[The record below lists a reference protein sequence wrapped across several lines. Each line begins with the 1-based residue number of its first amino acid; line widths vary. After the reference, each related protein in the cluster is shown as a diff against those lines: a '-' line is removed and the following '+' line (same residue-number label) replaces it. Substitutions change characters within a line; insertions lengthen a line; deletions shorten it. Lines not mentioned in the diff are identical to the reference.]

1 MRHLNYLQIKN
12 HLPEGVNLLAVS
24 KYTNTKNIQN
34 LYDLGQEHFGE
45 SKVQEAQ
52 IKQDEL
58 INNRKLK
65 WHFIGKIQ
73 SNKITKI
80 VKNFDYIHSVD
91 SLKKLQKI
99 SRAAIELNKIP
110 KIMIQ
115 IKLSDDPGKGGMDIE
130 DLISDFDEIKF
141 MNGIQLIGLMT
152 MNPKGLSSKDN
163 LNLFKQCRS
172 LADSLLLKDCSMGM
186 SQDWEEAVEAG
197 STWIRLGSLIFGDK
211 SFSL

>member
-1 MRHLNYLQIKN
+1 LKNLNYLKLKN
-12 HLPEGVNLLAVS
+12 QLPENVNLLAVS
-24 KYTNTKNIQN
+24 KYTNTKNIQS
-34 LYDLGQEHFGE
+34 LYELGQEHFGE
-45 SKVQEAQ
+45 SRVQDAQ
-52 IKQDEL
+52 IKQFDL
-58 INNRKLK
+58 RNNKKLK

-73 SNKITKI
+73 SNKIIKI
-80 VKNFDYIHSVD
+80 VNNFDYIHSVD
-91 SLKKLQKI
+91 SLRKLQKI

-115 IKLSDDPGKGGMDIE
+115 VKLSEDPEKGGMNIE
-130 DLISDFDEIKF
+130 DLVNNFDEIKLI
-141 MNGIQLIGLMT
+141 NGIQIIGLMT

-172 LADSLLLKDCSMGM
+172 LADSLLLKECSMGM

-211 SFSL
+211 II

>member
-1 MRHLNYLQIKN
+1 MKNLNYLKLKKQ
-12 HLPEGVNLLAVS
+12 LPENVNLLAVS
-24 KYTNTKNIQN
+24 KYTNSKNIQS
-34 LYDLGQEHFGE
+34 LYDLGQQHFGE

-52 IKQDEL
+52 IKQYDL
-58 INNRKLK
+58 IRNQKLK

-80 VKNFDYIHSVD
+80 VNNFDYIHSVD

-99 SRAAIELNKIP
+99 SKVAIELNKTP

-115 IKLSDDPGKGGMDIE
+115 IKLSDDPDKGGMYRE
-130 DLISDFDEIKF
+130 DLLSNFDEIKLIK
-141 MNGIQLIGLMT
+141 GIQLIGLMT

-172 LADSLLLKDCSMGM
+172 LADSLLLKECSMGM
-186 SQDWEEAVEAG
+186 SQDWKEAVEAG
-197 STWIRLGSLIFGDK
+197 STWIRLGSLIFGDRII
-211 SFSL
+211 

>member
-1 MRHLNYLQIKN
+1 MKNLNYLKLKN
-12 HLPEGVNLLAVS
+12 HLPENVNLLAVS
-24 KYTNTKNIQN
+24 KYTNTKNIQS

-45 SKVQEAQ
+45 IKVQEAQ
-52 IKQDEL
+52 IKQFDL
-58 INNRKLK
+58 RNNQKLK

-73 SNKITKI
+73 SNKISKI

-91 SLKKLQKI
+91 SLQKLQKI
-99 SRAAIELNKIP
+99 SRVAIGIKKTP

-115 IKLSDDPGKGGMDIE
+115 IKLTDDPEKGGMSIE
-130 DLISDFDEIKF
+130 DLISNFDEIKLI
-141 MNGIQLIGLMT
+141 NGIQVIGLMT
-152 MNPKGLSSKDN
+152 MNPKGLSAKDN

-172 LADSLLLKDCSMGM
+172 LADSLLLRECSMGM

-211 SFSL
+211 II

>member
-1 MRHLNYLQIKN
+1 MENLNYLTLKKQ
-12 HLPEGVNLLAVS
+12 LPENVNLLAVS
-24 KYTNTKNIQN
+24 KYTDTKNIKS

-52 IKQDEL
+52 IKQVDL
-58 INNRKLK
+58 INNQKLK

-91 SLKKLQKI
+91 SLEKLKKI

-115 IKLSDDPGKGGMDIE
+115 IKLSDDPDKGGMYRE
-130 DLISDFDEIKF
+130 DLLSNFDKIKLIK
-141 MNGIQLIGLMT
+141 GIQIIGLMT

-172 LADSLLLKDCSMGM
+172 LADSLQLKECSMGM
-186 SQDWEEAVEAG
+186 SQDWKEAVEAG

-211 SFSL
+211 II

>member
-1 MRHLNYLQIKN
+1 MKNLNYLKLIKQ
-12 HLPEGVNLLAVS
+12 LPESVNLLAVS
-24 KYTNTKNIQN
+24 KYTDTKNIQL
-34 LYDLGQEHFGE
+34 LYDLGHQDFGE

-52 IKQDEL
+52 IKQVDL
-58 INNRKLK
+58 ISNQKLK

-91 SLKKLQKI
+91 SLKNLQKI
-99 SRAAIELNKIP
+99 SKVAIELNKIP

-115 IKLSDDPGKGGMDIE
+115 IKLSDDPGKGGMYIE
-130 DLISDFDEIKF
+130 DLLSNFDEMKLIK
-141 MNGIQLIGLMT
+141 GIQLIGLMT

-172 LADSLLLKDCSMGM
+172 LADSLLLKECSMGM
-186 SQDWEEAVEAG
+186 SQDWKEAVEAG
-197 STWIRLGSLIFGDK
+197 STWIRLGSLIFGDRII
-211 SFSL
+211 

>member
-1 MRHLNYLQIKN
+1 MKNLNYLQLKKQ
-12 HLPEGVNLLAVS
+12 LPESVNLLAVS
-24 KYTNTKNIQN
+24 KYTNTNNIQILN
-34 LYDLGQEHFGE
+34 DLGQQHFGE

-52 IKQDEL
+52 IKQVDL
-58 INNRKLK
+58 ISNKKIK

-99 SRAAIELNKIP
+99 SKVAIELNKIP

-115 IKLSDDPGKGGMDIE
+115 IKLSDDPDKGGMYIE
-130 DLISDFDEIKF
+130 DLLSNFDEMKLIK
-141 MNGIQLIGLMT
+141 GIELIGLMT

-172 LADSLLLKDCSMGM
+172 LADSLLLKECSMGM
-186 SQDWEEAVEAG
+186 SQDWKEAVEAG
-197 STWIRLGSLIFGDK
+197 STWIRLGSLIFGDRII
-211 SFSL
+211 